1 MGSLMEAVY
10 TVCLL
15 IQLPWM
21 VSGTAYLAYEVWA
34 ALYKDEE

>member
-1 MGSLMEAVY
+1 MGSFLEAVQ

-21 VSGTAYLAYEVWA
+21 VSGTAYLAYEIWA
-34 ALYKDEE
+34 ALYKDKE

>member
-1 MGSLMEAVY
+1 MAGLMEAVSAA
-10 TVCLL
+10 CLL

>member
-10 TVCLL
+10 TACLL

-34 ALYKDEE
+34 SLYKDEK